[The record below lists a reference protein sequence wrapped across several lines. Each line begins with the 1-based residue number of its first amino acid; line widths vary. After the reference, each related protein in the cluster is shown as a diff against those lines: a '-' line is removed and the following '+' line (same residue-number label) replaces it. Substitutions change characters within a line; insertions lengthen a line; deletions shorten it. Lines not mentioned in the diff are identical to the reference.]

1 MPPNKPSGKGAANKS
16 PRLSTVPLCGEGNM
30 TLKKYKQLITEFE
43 LSDFERSL
51 EFYVDVLGFEI
62 EERSDDPGYA
72 LLSNFPSFVARA
84 ISAKCARFNL
94 YQRDLGNTVE
104 ASLLLS

>member
-16 PRLSTVPLCGEGNM
+16 PRLSTAPLCGEGNM

-43 LSDFERSL
+43 LSDFERLL

-62 EERSDDPGYA
+62 EERSDDLEHV
-72 LLSNFPSFVARA
+72 LLSNFSSFVARA